1 MKPAVLVGIVLLL
14 VGVFALVY
22 QGFTYTSRDKVID
35 LGPIQ
40 ATADREHTLP
50 LSPLLG
56 VSALAGGVI
65 LLVVGTRKRPVF

>member
-1 MKPAVLVGIVLLL
+1 MKPVALIGVVLIVI
-14 VGVFALVY
+14 GVFALVY

-56 VSALAGGVI
+56 VSALAGGVV
-65 LLVVGTRKRPVF
+65 LLIVGARKRAVS

>member
-1 MKPAVLVGIVLLL
+1 MKPAALVGVLLI
-14 VGVFALVY
+14 VIGVFALVY
-22 QGFTYTSRDKVID
+22 QGITYTSRDKVID

-56 VSALAGGVI
+56 VSALAGGIV
-65 LLVVGTRKRPVF
+65 LLIVGVRKRAVL

>member
-1 MKPAVLVGIVLLL
+1 MKPAALIGVVLIVI
-14 VGVFALVY
+14 GVFALVY

-56 VSALAGGVI
+56 VSALAGGVV
-65 LLVVGTRKRPVF
+65 LLIVGVRKRAVL